1 MLTVIQK
8 WGNSLALRLPKSFT
22 KEVKVEAGSQVDLTL
37 DGEKLII
44 TPIKEEK
51 EYKLDSFL
59 SEITHS
65 SIHEEVDFGESVGK
79 EWLE

>member
-59 SEITHS
+59 SEITPS
-65 SIHEEVDFGESVGK
+65 SVHEEVDFGESVGK